1 MDKYD
6 IASQGA
12 DHYKT
17 GGVELLD
24 LLRDI
29 DLLTEFIR
37 GSIIKYAARWEHGT
51 IEQRKKDARKIEHY
65 AQMLWNIAD
74 HHNWREDCREV

>member
-1 MDKYD
+1 MDKHG

-17 GGVELLD
+17 DGVEPLD
-24 LLRDI
+24 LLRDL

-37 GSIIKYAARWEHGT
+37 GSII
-51 IEQRKKDARKIEHY
+51 EQRKKDAGKIEHY
-65 AQMLWNIAD
+65 AQMLWNIANHD
-74 HHNWREDCREV
+74 NWRET